1 MEFSFIDFLIG
12 VTIVNA
18 IPHFVLG
25 VWNGR
30 ILGGLGYGNK
40 ANIAYGILNFVLG
53 MSLFIYKYGVAAIIQ
68 NGIFL
73 GAVTVVVLYF
83 IFGRLLYRLFNPSDP
98 KQKDT
103 IQ

>member
-1 MEFSFIDFLIG
+1 MTFSFIDFLIG
-12 VTIVNA
+12 VTTVNS

-40 ANIAYGILNFVLG
+40 ANIAYGILNFLLG
-53 MSLFIYKYGVAAIIQ
+53 VSLFIYKYGVSLIIE

-73 GAVTVVVLYF
+73 GAVTVVLSYF
-83 IFGRLLYRLFNPSDP
+83 IFGRLLYRIFNRNVE
-98 KQKDT
+98 
-103 IQ
+103 